1 MDKYFVF
8 RKMMD
13 FVADHAEVVDADMN
27 WCGDAINIVGQNDEQ
42 VIEITVAI
50 RKKEDQNNGN

>member
-13 FVADHAEVVDADMN
+13 FLADHAEITDADMN
-27 WCGDAINIVGQNDEQ
+27 YCGDTVMVEAENDDE
-42 VIEITVAI
+42 VITIEVTFK
-50 RKKEDQNNGN
+50 KKEEAV